1 VHDRS
6 HISRLDL
13 RPNANTRLAEAEPR
27 IDPVAL
33 DEAYARALAIEQ
45 QEPRAPDAVR
55 LVWMKAGAR
64 AGELGFRD
72 LPARPDAFVVVG
84 RHARCDVVVPA
95 DPVLALRHLLVR
107 AVRLDD
113 GSLATRVL
121 DLKTGLGF
129 HLDDD
134 AQRRAL
140 VASGPVALR
149 VGRYALV
156 ALPPGTLPG
165 ERPAPDILDAPKLPA
180 ASAPRLTTS
189 VTTLPPAPM
198 LEDIARDVA
207 AAGFARITLRRDDAW
222 ASVEVSEAALDAGVL
237 VGRADRCEEKL
248 KKVLTEAV
256 SRTHLLLL
264 REHDVVHAFDV
275 ASTQGTFADDK
286 KVRRVRMP
294 DRGGTLRLGQT
305 SPVVLE
311 WHPRAS

>member
-13 RPNANTRLAEAEPR
+13 RPNANTRLAQAEPR
-27 IDPVAL
+27 IDAVAL
-33 DEAYARALAIEQ
+33 DEAYAHARALE
-45 QEPRAPDAVR
+45 EPRPPDAVR
-55 LVWMKAGAR
+55 LAWTKAGAKE
-64 AGELGFRD
+64 GELRFRD
-72 LPARPDAFVVVG
+72 LPARPDSFVVVG
-84 RHARCDVVVPA
+84 RHTQCDVVLAA
-95 DPVLALRHLLVR
+95 DPALALRHLLVR
-107 AVRLDD
+107 AVTLED
-113 GSLATRVL
+113 GSIATRVL

-156 ALPPGTLPG
+156 ALPPGALPD
-165 ERPAPDILDAPKLPA
+165 ERPAPDILDAPRMPA

-198 LEDIARDVA
+198 LEDIAHDIA
-207 AAGFARITLRRDDAW
+207 ATGFARITLRRGDAW
-222 ASVEVSEAALDAGVL
+222 ASVDVSEAALDAGVL
-237 VGRADRCEEKL
+237 VGRADRCEDKL
-248 KKVLTEAV
+248 KKVLTEAI

-275 ASTQGTFADDK
+275 ASTQGVFADDK
-286 KVRRVRMP
+286 RVRRVRMP

-305 SPVVLE
+305 APVVLE

>member
-1 VHDRS
+1 MHDRS

-33 DEAYARALAIEQ
+33 DEAYVRALALDA
-45 QEPRAPDAVR
+45 PRAPDAVR
-55 LVWMKAGAR
+55 LVWMKAGAS
-64 AGELGFRD
+64 AGELDFRD
-72 LPARPDAFVVVG
+72 LPARPGAFVIVG
-84 RHARCDVVVPA
+84 RHTRCDVVVAA
-95 DPVLALRHLLVR
+95 DPALALRHLLVR
-107 AVRLDD
+107 AVRLED
-113 GSLATRVL
+113 GSIATRVL

-165 ERPAPDILDAPKLPA
+165 ERPEPDVIDAPRMPA

-207 AAGFARITLRRDDAW
+207 AAGLARITLRRDDAW
-222 ASVEVSEAALDAGVL
+222 ASVDVSEAALDAGVL
-237 VGRADRCEEKL
+237 VGRADRCEERL
-248 KKVLTEAV
+248 RKVLTEAV

-264 REHDVVHAFDV
+264 REHGVVHAFDV
-275 ASTQGTFADDK
+275 ASTQGTFAGDERI
-286 KVRRVRMP
+286 RRVRMP